1 METCFVSRQEKGR
14 DQYGLRLGKI
24 TSSAESLKVMESVAH
39 VLQGQGACSPH
50 VPKPQVEKPRTEA
63 ALNPKGFTWLYDLGL
78 LASCP
83 HPPDSWNLALCLV
96 LKTLEKGR

>member
-1 METCFVSRQEKGR
+1 MSRQAKGR

-24 TSSAESLKVMESVAH
+24 TSSAESLKVMESAAH

-50 VPKPQVEKPRTEA
+50 VPREPQVEKPRTEVA
-63 ALNPKGFTWLYDLGL
+63 VNPKGFTWLYDLGS

-83 HPPDSWNLALCLV
+83 HPPDSLHLV
-96 LKTLEKGR
+96 PRSLKKGG